1 MKKLFILL
9 TSISLIYS
17 LTSCED
23 GLTFD
28 FSADFPLNI
37 NIDIQESKGD
47 SYPFSESKTLNIED
61 DEEVME
67 YIDNIKDIDIVE
79 IECTLTGIPR
89 GETISELNIFIEQIG
104 LTIPLV
110 DLTENST
117 FILPV
122 SPEMLDAFSSYLY
135 NNHQTTV
142 NVTGISSY
150 APMTLGVKLLIKSNI
165 TASL

>member
-9 TSISLIYS
+9 AVISLIFTHS
-17 LTSCED
+17 SCED
-23 GLTFD
+23 ALTFD
-28 FSADFPLNI
+28 FSADFPLNM
-37 NIDIQESKGD
+37 NIDIQESKSN

-61 DEEVME
+61 EEEVME
-67 YIDNIKDIDIVE
+67 YIENIKEIDIVE
-79 IECTLTGIPR
+79 IECTLTGIPT
-89 GETISELNIFIEQIG
+89 GETISELNIIIEQIG

-122 SPEMLDAFSSYLY
+122 SPELLDAFSLYLY

-165 TASL
+165 TATL